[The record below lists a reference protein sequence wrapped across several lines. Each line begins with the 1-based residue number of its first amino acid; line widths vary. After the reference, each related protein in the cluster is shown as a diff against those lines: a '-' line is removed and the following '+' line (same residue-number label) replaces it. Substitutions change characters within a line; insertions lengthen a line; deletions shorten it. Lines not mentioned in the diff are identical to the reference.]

1 MDKMRGENMGQKKT
15 YLIKVWFYHDDTKPP
30 EVIRGKML
38 ERFKFLG
45 DSLENIEVIEKKK
58 VKNKEVSKDE

>member
-15 YLIKVWFYHDDTKPP
+15 YLIKVWFFHDDIEPP

-45 DSLENIEVIEKKK
+45 DSLENIEVIDLEKEEESKK
-58 VKNKEVSKDE
+58 